1 MVNEPIPSPPPVT
14 DKEYP
19 TLIDKNNTKPKENVR
34 LTKIQPTPP
43 KHKLYWK
50 LHQNNCMKNNQK

>member
-19 TLIDKNNTKPKENVR
+19 TLIDKNNTK
-34 LTKIQPTPP
+34 
-43 KHKLYWK
+43 
-50 LHQNNCMKNNQK
+50 NQKKM

>member
-1 MVNEPIPSPPPVT
+1 MVNEPVPSPPPVT

-43 KHKLYWK
+43 KHK
-50 LHQNNCMKNNQK
+50 